1 VLFCAEVVMKEVVIV
16 GALRTP
22 IGCFQGTLARHSA
35 VELGSMV
42 VRALLERTGVDVHAV
57 DEVIL
62 GQVLTAG
69 AGQNPARQSAIN
81 GGLPNTVSAIT
92 INDVCG
98 SGLKAL
104 HLATQAIQCGEADIV
119 IAGGQENM
127 SRARMCHR

>member
-1 VLFCAEVVMKEVVIV
+1 MKEVVIV

-42 VRALLERTGVDVHAV
+42 VKALIERTGVDANAI

-69 AGQNPARQSAIN
+69 AGQPSKEGCR
-81 GGLPNTVSAIT
+81 LPFPLLPLMTFV
-92 INDVCG
+92 VP
-98 SGLKAL
+98 
-104 HLATQAIQCGEADIV
+104 V
-119 IAGGQENM
+119 
-127 SRARMCHR
+127 

>member
-1 VLFCAEVVMKEVVIV
+1 MKEVVIV

-42 VRALLERTGVDVHAV
+42 VKALIERTGVDANAI

-69 AGQNPARQSAIN
+69 AGQNPARQSAIK
-81 GGLPNTVSAIT
+81 GGLPTTVSAIT

-119 IAGGQENM
+119 IA
-127 SRARMCHR
+127 

>member
-1 VLFCAEVVMKEVVIV
+1 MKEVVIV

-42 VRALLERTGVDVHAV
+42 VKALIEGSGVNAHAV

-69 AGQNPARQSAIN
+69 RGKTRRVSQRSKGDYRTPFLPSPSTTSAAR
-81 GGLPNTVSAIT
+81 G
-92 INDVCG
+92 
-98 SGLKAL
+98 
-104 HLATQAIQCGEADIV
+104 
-119 IAGGQENM
+119 
-127 SRARMCHR
+127 

>member
-1 VLFCAEVVMKEVVIV
+1 MKEVVIV

-42 VRALLERTGVDVHAV
+42 VKALIERTGVDANAI

-69 AGQNPARQSAIN
+69 AGQNPARQSAIK
-81 GGLPNTVSAIT
+81 GGLPTTVSAIT

-104 HLATQAIQCGEADIV
+104 HGDAGYSVRRSGHCYCGR
-119 IAGGQENM
+119 AGEYEPCAACPQ
-127 SRARMCHR
+127 

>member
-1 VLFCAEVVMKEVVIV
+1 M
-16 GALRTP
+16 
-22 IGCFQGTLARHSA
+22 
-35 VELGSMV
+35 
-42 VRALLERTGVDVHAV
+42 DVHAV

-104 HLATQAIQCGEADIV
+104 HLATQLSSAAKPTLSLRADKRI
-119 IAGGQENM
+119 
-127 SRARMCHR
+127 